1 MKNVYFIRKDSHKY
15 SMHRDNKT
23 LYIFFSKIH
32 NKHKEMNINEINVL
46 SSLTFF
52 KYFKITF
59 LKTVEIFTF
68 TFLLID
74 YKIILLNKKYLFDSG
89 KKQKEIF
96 ERIYNIAVKEQGNRY
111 RKEEHLEEL

>member
-1 MKNVYFIRKDSHKY
+1 M
-15 SMHRDNKT
+15 
-23 LYIFFSKIH
+23 
-32 NKHKEMNINEINVL
+32 
-46 SSLTFF
+46 
-52 KYFKITF
+52 
-59 LKTVEIFTF
+59 FTF